1 MINPQCQIFSSVS
14 NSVLRQAFSASA
26 PRMFTKLSTAVLE
39 NLEIVPGQWIKPGV
53 RRVSHRSPWHAI
65 PPAQFLGGI
74 SNILLNQSLKLFFLR
89 MSTIGPQH
97 CPGSL
102 WIVRIRRRDPFPA
115 PADAPPD
122 GVPLHGRAGRHA
134 ARAPFFGRHAAAAST
149 GRPLDAIPNRL
160 SARHPVREPVCPFF
174 KQIQE
179 PPFQSMA

>member
-53 RRVSHRSPWHAI
+53 RRVSRRSPWHAI

-102 WIVRIRRRDPFPA
+102 WIVRIRTPRSVSGTGGRAARWRAVAWSSRPTRSASPVFWKTRGSSVDREAVGRHPQQAFCPA
-115 PADAPPD
+115 P
-122 GVPLHGRAGRHA
+122 G
-134 ARAPFFGRHAAAAST
+134 T
-149 GRPLDAIPNRL
+149 GTRL
-160 SARHPVREPVCPFF
+160 LIF
-174 KQIQE
+174 
-179 PPFQSMA
+179 

>member
-102 WIVRIRRRDPFPA
+102 WIVRIRTPRSVS
-115 PADAPPD
+115 
-122 GVPLHGRAGRHA
+122 GTGGRA
-134 ARAPFFGRHAAAAST
+134 ARWRAVAWSSRPTRSASPVFGRHAAAAST